1 MPDRLKLQE
10 RPLIIGVAFWL
21 SDCRC
26 SQQGCCARR
35 GLSRGLREPRG
46 SGGQGRAGQSPLP
59 ALPAP
64 RRRSHNAAAP
74 AHAGTRTETPAHAG
88 THTAQALPGPRRSRT
103 RPRSRTHGRR
113 PPGTNLPPSYI
124 PFTSLGFLCRPSSAR
139 LPLLLQRGHICLQTL
154 LGRNQPVQNKD
165 SRGCLH
171 LGTRQPV
178 AIFKLA
184 RSPPLRAP
192 CSVSPSLSP
201 LCLSSYC
208 TTRINYSLLVSRFP
222 GKTNHRWSLA
232 NGLMPYLPT
241 GYLCSSYNPL
251 ETIKRIRLSFKTSH
265 VREQT

>member
-1 MPDRLKLQE
+1 MRAAGRGP
-10 RPLIIGVAFWL
+10 
-21 SDCRC
+21 S
-26 SQQGCCARR
+26 RR
-35 GLSRGLREPRG
+35 VR
-46 SGGQGRAGQSPLP
+46 GRAGQSPLP
-59 ALPAP
+59 SLPAP
-64 RRRSHNAAAP
+64 RRRSHNAPAP
-74 AHAGTRTETPAHAG
+74 AH
-88 THTAQALPGPRRSRT
+88 THTDRHTDTHTGTGSPGANALQHTAPLP
-103 RPRSRTHGRR
+103 HAR
-113 PPGTNLPPSYI
+113 PPPPRNQLTPELHPI
-124 PFTSLGFLCRPSSAR
+124 HQPGFLCRPSSAR

-154 LGRNQPVQNKD
+154 LGRKQPVQNKD

-171 LGTRQPV
+171 LSTRQPV
-178 AIFKLA
+178 AIFKLV

-192 CSVSPSLSP
+192 CSVSPSLSLSP

>member
-1 MPDRLKLQE
+1 MH
-10 RPLIIGVAFWL
+10 PL
-21 SDCRC
+21 R
-26 SQQGCCARR
+26 
-35 GLSRGLREPRG
+35 
-46 SGGQGRAGQSPLP
+46 
-59 ALPAP
+59 
-64 RRRSHNAAAP
+64 
-74 AHAGTRTETPAHAG
+74 
-88 THTAQALPGPRRSRT
+88 THTHTHTRRASAHTSAHSHPHSRALPGANAHRHTAPLAHA
-103 RPRSRTHGRR
+103 RP

-171 LGTRQPV
+171 LSTRQPV
-178 AIFKLA
+178 AIFKLV

-208 TTRINYSLLVSRFP
+208 TTHINYSLLVSRFP

>member
-1 MPDRLKLQE
+1 MLPFGLVPADAVTE
-10 RPLIIGVAFWL
+10 RAAE
-21 SDCRC
+21 CRGP
-26 SQQGCCARR
+26 SRRR
-35 GLSRGLREPRG
+35 GGG
-46 SGGQGRAGQSPLP
+46 SPGSSGAPGRAEPAAIAASP
-59 ALPAP
+59 
-64 RRRSHNAAAP
+64 AAAP
-74 AHAGTRTETPAHAG
+74 TMHPLPHTPTHDRDTRH
-88 THTAQALPGPRRSRT
+88 THTHGHAKRTHTLCLRPTRSST
-103 RPRSRTHGRR
+103 RPRSRTHGPR
-113 PPGTNLPPSYI
+113 PPGTNSPPSYI
-124 PFTSLGFLCRPSSAR
+124 PSTSMGFLCRPSSAR

-171 LGTRQPV
+171 LSTRQPV
-178 AIFKLA
+178 AIFKLV

-208 TTRINYSLLVSRFP
+208 TTHINYSLLVSRFP

>member
-1 MPDRLKLQE
+1 MRSPSALPSAAGRAA
-10 RPLIIGVAFWL
+10 GGAA
-21 SDCRC
+21 
-26 SQQGCCARR
+26 GARAAAA
-35 GLSRGLREPRG
+35 L
-46 SGGQGRAGQSPLP
+46 RAGQSPLP
-59 ALPAP
+59 SLPAP
-64 RRRSHNAAAP
+64 RPLPQCTRSRTHR
-74 AHAGTRTETPAHAG
+74 HTTETPD
-88 THTAQALPGPRRSRT
+88 THTHGHAKRTHTLCLRPTRSST
-103 RPRSRTHGRR
+103 RPRSRTHGPR
-113 PPGTNLPPSYI
+113 PPGTNSPPSYI
-124 PFTSLGFLCRPSSAR
+124 PSTSMGFLCRPSSAR

-171 LGTRQPV
+171 LSTRQPV
-178 AIFKLA
+178 AIFKLV

-208 TTRINYSLLVSRFP
+208 TTHINYSLLVSRFP